1 MDITYTER
9 HGERALERFIA
20 DPMPHKP
27 VLLVE
32 GARQVGKTTLV
43 EHVLAGSAKPT
54 VRINLERDSLDRMA
68 FDECRDFAA
77 FQDLLLDR
85 HGFRPNADQ
94 VLFIDEAQESRKLG
108 AFVRFMKE
116 EWPRAT
122 VVLSGSTL
130 RRLFRPHTRYPV
142 GRVRRLVLGPFSF
155 SEFLRAVG
163 QGHLADQVLGDDTQ
177 FSDQRH
183 DHLLA
188 RFDQFLA
195 VGGLPAVVQAYAAG
209 DDHALVRRQIVAD
222 YEQDFIRLFGEESV
236 DIATACL
243 RSVANFVG
251 GVSKNTSVVP
261 APSSRVNARINEV
274 FARLESWHLILRSEQ
289 KGSSAHA
296 SHAYLPKRYLFDT
309 GVLRELRESAVPTIS
324 AVHTMAAARAHAAR
338 CGHREPGRDR
348 AGARRTAAGR
358 LETLAGGVRDRLH
371 RQERPGRGPGR
382 VQGEPLGEPSPHARP
397 DCLSALPRPAPRIHR
412 ESGAVRGNQ
421 RGRCADR
428 ESARLS
434 PGAPRTRS
442 AVRSLG
448 GALIRFREFR
458 LDGGDKPH
466 ADPVDAM
473 RIGRRLPRPST
484 HLRSARHRTLAP
496 ACVPV

>member
-1 MDITYTER
+1 MDIPYTGR
-9 HGERALERFIA
+9 RSERALERFIA

-85 HGFRPNADQ
+85 HGLRPNADQ
-94 VLFIDEAQESRKLG
+94 ILFIDEAQESRTLG
-108 AFVRFMKE
+108 GFVRFMKE

-122 VVLSGSTL
+122 VILSGSTL

-177 FSDQRH
+177 ISDQRH

-195 VGGLPAVVQAYAAG
+195 TGGLPAVVRAYAAG
-209 DDHALVRRQIVAD
+209 EDHALVRRQIVAD
-222 YEQDFIRLFGEESV
+222 YEQDFVRLFGEESV

-261 APSSRVNARINEV
+261 APGSRVNAKINEV
-274 FARLESWHLILRSEQ
+274 FARLESWHLILRSDQ
-289 KGSSAHA
+289 KGSSALA

-309 GVLRELRESAVPTIS
+309 GVLRELRESAVPAIS
-324 AVHTMAAARAHAAR
+324 AVHTIAPAARTPLGAIIENQAAIELAR
-338 CGHREPGRDR
+338 V
-348 AGARRTAAGR
+348 AGSRWPVGNARRRGR
-358 LETLAGGVRDRLH
+358 RSTSSS
-371 RQERPGRGPGR
+371 RP
-382 VQGEPLGEPSPHARP
+382 ARP
-397 DCLSALPRPAPRIHR
+397 RSR
-412 ESGAVRGNQ
+412 S
-421 RGRCADR
+421 
-428 ESARLS
+428 SARRAS
-434 PGAPRTRS
+434 R
-442 AVRSLG
+442 
-448 GALIRFREFR
+448 
-458 LDGGDKPH
+458 
-466 ADPVDAM
+466 
-473 RIGRRLPRPST
+473 
-484 HLRSARHRTLAP
+484 
-496 ACVPV
+496 